1 MKEKMEPVPFQ
12 DQLAALQELIQE
24 GKVRY
29 VGLSNETPYGVC
41 SMCELAKN
49 FPDLY
54 PKIVSIQNS
63 YSLVVRKDYEAG
75 LSEAC
80 YHYNVGLL
88 PYSPLASGT
97 LSGKYRSAE
106 VRESNQPRLTKFP
119 GFMDRY
125 LNSQNEQAVNAYCD
139 LAERHGMTPTTMAL
153 SWCYHRELV
162 ASTIIGVTSMEQLE
176 ENCKAYDTRLS
187 NELLE
192 EIDGIYK
199 QYTDPTKA
207 RNK

>member
-29 VGLSNETPYGVC
+29 VGLSKETPYGVC

-54 PKIVSIQNS
+54 PKIVSI
-63 YSLVVRKDYEAG
+63 
-75 LSEAC
+75 
-80 YHYNVGLL
+80 
-88 PYSPLASGT
+88 
-97 LSGKYRSAE
+97 
-106 VRESNQPRLTKFP
+106 
-119 GFMDRY
+119 